1 MDTNKQFNDFNTI
14 PALRLAVV
22 GSAVLYRLCLSWSA
36 LKAFKAY
43 RMSYRLALKKFC
55 MSARHSSSNTPD
67 VTAALGC
74 RASGACF

>member
-36 LKAFKAY
+36 LIAFKAY
-43 RMSYRLALKKFC
+43 RMSYRLALKKF
-55 MSARHSSSNTPD
+55 
-67 VTAALGC
+67 
-74 RASGACF
+74 